1 MATYRTIRMA
11 FWSDPYIETL
21 SASEKLAPAV
31 VARAARVV
39 RSIQGMA
46 GTPPPEQ
53 ALERLISNTLQA
65 QGHAA
70 LRCDDPTR
78 LPEVYDPAFIH
89 ADADLAAIAHGIAA
103 HRSARLGRGTGVLG
117 GVHCGREGAH
127 ARSPAWWAAAGGSRR
142 TPRSR
147 RVTGSTKAIALL
159 LGRGFVLAARLP
171 APRCVQARPPPRPTR
186 AMPIRLLVP

>member
-1 MATYRTIRMA
+1 MGGLAGSQSIAR
-11 FWSDPYIETL
+11 L

-78 LPEVYDPAFIH
+78 LPEVYDPKT
-89 ADADLAAIAHGIAA
+89 L
-103 HRSARLGRGTGVLG
+103 
-117 GVHCGREGAH
+117 
-127 ARSPAWWAAAGGSRR
+127 
-142 TPRSR
+142 
-147 RVTGSTKAIALL
+147 
-159 LGRGFVLAARLP
+159 
-171 APRCVQARPPPRPTR
+171 
-186 AMPIRLLVP
+186 